1 MSTMVRPSPQEEF
14 KRIQCR
20 YPLLS
25 STGCTRSFC
34 QSGRMVH
41 TDETRVGDDSRSLEI
56 VEAEAVDFLH
66 QLRRDGVIED
76 DDVLANRISAAIDEI
91 RRTSVMALGTGEAK
105 AKRLP
110 GIWHQTSQELEH
122 GLRLSWKHAR
132 KCIMR
137 SEYSYLKLK
146 DLRHVKTSREMGQV
160 IVQGMCE
167 AFNGGDIQPSVFVF
181 PPKKANSYGPMI
193 WNQQFLAFA
202 GYRQP
207 DGSVLGDPMNASLT
221 ESIISLGW
229 KPPKIRTR
237 WDLLPLVTMADGDE
251 PFITPVPESLFPL
264 VQIRHP
270 DPQHALAF
278 DKLGL
283 RWVPAPALSQM
294 GFDIGGVQYTA
305 TPFIGWFMDAEI
317 GVRDLADSFR
327 YNVLPSIVSAL
338 ELIKPGQELDE
349 LPQFERLAVLSRA
362 QIELNL
368 AVHSSFSG
376 AGVRMSDSLT
386 ASAMY
391 TNFDDQH
398 LAEHG
403 FRLPADPYWLA
414 PPQGSI
420 IPIWHR
426 GGAPNYQP
434 KPMICRLKENPI
446 RVWKKLRADGV
457 NGTRGMSGTGGV
469 SELSVE
475 PSCPRH
481 IAAPPIRVFY
491 CSSGTTAQRLAV
503 KLEQRLHLIMGRS
516 PDLLPIASAAPLREL
531 ELDSLSDEDVIFIVA
546 SCAGRGDVPSN
557 GQALLQRC
565 NSKTKMEARGVS
577 FCIFGNGNSSYGP
590 NFNGAAAKL
599 EAGLKRAGLSS
610 ALPTF
615 EADTL
620 REDPPWRQFQTWL
633 AQLEAKYGD
642 VVTDVDDVSYE
653 RVDDS
658 TDLLLSHL
666 SPAQVISVRATNKGE
681 IRQLALDVGGLAYSH
696 MSHVDVFVPLSETM
710 IDELLMATRLTGEE
724 LALFGERTVNTR
736 QFFSILD
743 PDKPFKSVNWATKLA
758 LKLTSDEESRLLTMP
773 IVKSVQN
780 MLASR
785 TFQLN
790 GSALFDFMRALPI
803 RRSRTFS
810 TASSQLYWNTRSMG
824 NVLELT
830 LKTHPGGLV
839 TDHFV
844 SRARRG
850 DRLYIRIRQGPG
862 AFLVNDDKP
871 LIAFTTG
878 SGIAPLRGLLQAK
891 SAIAADS
898 ARETMESKK
907 KRKTQAGNRLS
918 LFLGFKGGDAEIID
932 EAIRE
937 ARALNLVDMLHLT
950 PSNPRRERAQD
961 KLFVDGVAA
970 QIRSKIR
977 DEGAAVF
984 VCASKE
990 AADEFADNL
999 GAIVGVDSIRQVLGE
1014 RWVEEVYVC
1023 TAEA

>member
-1 MSTMVRPSPQEEF
+1 MSTTNRPSPQDEF
-14 KRIQCR
+14 KRIQCH
-20 YPLLS
+20 YPILS
-25 STGCTRSFC
+25 STACTRSFC

-41 TDETRVGDDSRSLEI
+41 TDETRVGDDSRSLEM

-66 QLRRDGVIED
+66 QVRRDGVIEN
-76 DDVLANRISAAIDEI
+76 DDVLSSRVSAAVEEI
-91 RRTSVMALGTGEAK
+91 RRTSVMAVESGEAK
-105 AKRLP
+105 KACCLP
-110 GIWHQTSQELEH
+110 GIWHQNPEELEH

-137 SEYSYLKLK
+137 SEYSYLKLN
-146 DLRHVKTSREMGQV
+146 DFRHVKTSKEMGQLLV
-160 IVQGMCE
+160 KGMCE

-181 PPKKANSYGPMI
+181 PPKTANSPGPMI

-202 GYRQP
+202 GYRQS
-207 DGSVLGDPMNASLT
+207 DGSVLGDPMNVSLT
-221 ESIISLGW
+221 ESIVSLGW

-251 PFITPVPESLFPL
+251 PFITPVPEQLFPL

-327 YNVLPSIVSAL
+327 YDVLPSVASAL
-338 ELIKPGQELDE
+338 KLLKPGQELDE
-349 LPQFERLAVLSRA
+349 LPQYERLAVLSRA

-368 AVHSSFSG
+368 AVHSSFSL

-403 FRLPADPYWLA
+403 FRLPADPYWLS

-434 KPMICRLKENPI
+434 KPMICRLKESPI
-446 RVWKKLRADGV
+446 KVWKRLRAGSL
-457 NGTRGMSGTGGV
+457 NGTRGNSGA
-469 SELSVE
+469 SELSTE
-475 PSCPRH
+475 RSCGRH
-481 IAAPPIRVFY
+481 VTAPPIRVFY

-503 KLEQRLHLIMGRS
+503 KLEQRLHLIMSRD
-516 PDLLPIASAAPLREL
+516 PDHQPIASAAPLREL
-531 ELDSLSDEDVIFIVA
+531 ELNSLSEGDVIFIVA
-546 SCAGRGDVPSN
+546 SCAGRGDVPTN

-565 NSKTKMEARGVS
+565 NSQTRIETRGVS
-577 FCIFGNGNSSYGP
+577 FCIFGNGNSSYGS

-599 EAGLKRAGLSS
+599 EAGLKKVGLSS
-610 ALPTF
+610 AVPTF
-615 EADTL
+615 KADTL
-620 REDPPWRQFQTWL
+620 KEDPPWRQFQTWL
-633 AQLEAKYGD
+633 AQLESKYGD
-642 VVTDVDDVSYE
+642 VVADVDDDSDE
-653 RVDDS
+653 RADES
-658 TDLLLSHL
+658 TDWLLSQL
-666 SPAQVISVRATNKGE
+666 SPAQVISVRTSSEGD
-681 IRQLALDVGGLAYSH
+681 IRQVALDVGGLEYSH
-696 MSHVDVFVPLSETM
+696 MSHVDVFVPLSEAK
-710 IDELLMATRLTGEE
+710 IDELLTATGLTGEE
-724 LALFGERTVNTR
+724 LALFGERKVNTR
-736 QFFSILD
+736 QFFSLLD
-743 PDKPFKSVNWATKLA
+743 PEKPFKSVKWATKLA
-758 LKLTSDEESRLLTMP
+758 LKLTKDEESWLLTMP
-773 IVKSVQN
+773 IAKSIHD
-780 MLASR
+780 MLAKR
-785 TFQLN
+785 LFQLS

-810 TASSQLYWNTRSMG
+810 TASSQLYWNTRNMG
-824 NVLELT
+824 HVLELT

-844 SRARRG
+844 SGARRG

-891 SAIAADS
+891 SAIAADCCP
-898 ARETMESKK
+898 RKTMELKK
-907 KRKTQAGNRLS
+907 SRRRQFGNSLS
-918 LFLGFKGGDAEIID
+918 LFLGFKGGDSDIID
-932 EAIRE
+932 EAIGE
-937 ARALNLVDMLHLT
+937 ARALDLIDMLHLT

-961 KLFVDGVAA
+961 KLFADGVAS

-977 DEGAAVF
+977 DEGANVF

-990 AADEFADNL
+990 AADDFAANL
-999 GAIVGVDSIRQVLGE
+999 EAIVGVESIRQVLGE

-1023 TAEA
+1023 AADQ

>member
-1 MSTMVRPSPQEEF
+1 MTRPSPQDEF

-20 YPLLS
+20 YPILS

-41 TDETRVGDDSRSLEI
+41 TDETRVGDDDRSLEM
-56 VEAEAVDFLH
+56 VEAEAVDFLR
-66 QLRRDGVIED
+66 QVRRDGVVEN
-76 DDVLANRISAAIDEI
+76 DDVLASRISAAIDEI
-91 RRTSVMALGTGEAK
+91 RRTS
-105 AKRLP
+105 
-110 GIWHQTSQELEH
+110 GIWHQTPQELEH

-137 SEYSYLKLK
+137 SEYSYLKLN
-146 DLRHVKTSREMGQV
+146 DLRHVKTSKEMGQLLV
-160 IVQGMCE
+160 KGMAE
-167 AFNGGDIQPSVFVF
+167 AFNRGDIQPSVFVF
-181 PPKKANSYGPMI
+181 PPKRANSPGPMV

-207 DGSVLGDPMNASLT
+207 DGSVLGDPINASLT
-221 ESIISLGW
+221 DSIVSLGW
-229 KPPKIRTR
+229 KPPRIRTR

-251 PFITPVPESLFPL
+251 PFITPVPEHLFPL
-264 VQIRHP
+264 VRIRHP

-283 RWVPAPALSQM
+283 RWVPAPALSQL

-327 YNVLPSIVSAL
+327 YDALPSVASAL
-338 ELIKPGQELDE
+338 KLLKPGQELDE
-349 LPQFERLAVLSRA
+349 LSQFERLAVLSRA

-368 AVHSSFSG
+368 AVHSSFSR

-391 TNFDDQH
+391 SNFDDQH

-434 KPMICRLKENPI
+434 KPMICRLKENPVK
-446 RVWKKLRADGV
+446 VWKRL
-457 NGTRGMSGTGGV
+457 NGTRAAT
-469 SELSVE
+469 SELSTAGRWCGRHVT
-475 PSCPRH
+475 PSPP
-481 IAAPPIRVFY
+481 IPIRVFY

-503 KLEQRLHLIMGRS
+503 KLEQRLRLIADRV
-516 PDLLPIASAAPLREL
+516 IASAAPLREL
-531 ELDSLSDEDVIFIVA
+531 EVDSLSDGDVIFIVA
-546 SCAGRGDVPSN
+546 SCAGRGDVPTN

-565 NSKTKMEARGVS
+565 NNNNNNAQSKLAGVS
-577 FCIFGNGNSSYGP
+577 FCIFGNGNSSYGS

-599 EAGLKRAGLSS
+599 EAGLKKMGLSS
-610 ALPTF
+610 AVPTF

-620 REDPPWRQFQTWL
+620 KEDPPWRQFQTWL

-642 VVTDVDDVSYE
+642 AVTDVDDGSYD
-653 RVDDS
+653 RADDDDS
-658 TDLLLSHL
+658 TDWLLSQL
-666 SPAQVISVRATNKGE
+666 SPAKVLSVRMTSKGD
-681 IRQLALDVGGLAYSH
+681 IRRLALDVGGLEYSH
-696 MSHVDVFVPLSETM
+696 MSHVDVFVPLSESE

-736 QFFSILD
+736 QFFSLLD
-743 PDKPFKSVNWATKLA
+743 PEKPFKSVKWASKLA
-758 LKLTSDEESRLLTMP
+758 LKLTEDEESWLLTMP
-773 IVKSVQN
+773 MAKSIRD
-780 MLASR
+780 MLAKRLFRLS
-785 TFQLN
+785 

-810 TASSQLYWNTRSMG
+810 TASSQLYWNTRNMG

-844 SRARRG
+844 SGARRG
-850 DRLYIRIRQGPG
+850 DRLYIRIRHGPG

-891 SAIAADS
+891 SAIAADCP
-898 ARETMESKK
+898 
-907 KRKTQAGNRLS
+907 RKTKGSKLGKPLS
-918 LFLGFKGGDAEIID
+918 LFLAFKKGDAEIID
-932 EAIRE
+932 EAIGE
-937 ARALNLVDMLHLT
+937 ARALDLVDMLHLT
-950 PSNPRRERAQD
+950 PSNPSRERAQD
-961 KLFVDGVAA
+961 RLFVDGVAERV
-970 QIRSKIR
+970 RSKIR
-977 DEGAAVF
+977 DEGASVF

-990 AADEFADNL
+990 AADDFATNL
-999 GAIVGVDSIRQVLGE
+999 EAIVGVDSIRQVLGE

-1023 TAEA
+1023 AVDQQEH